1 MFGPAGVTAS
11 FVTIIIVMFMVS
23 VALAKKGKGD
33 RFVTNTPNLLASIG
47 VLGTFTGIVIGLIDF
62 DPTPIKIDDSISKLL
77 EGLKTAFITSLV
89 GMGGSIAFKIL
100 NATPLLLPRER
111 VATGKD
117 VGPALLDAMRSQGN
131 QLEAL
136 RQAIAG
142 DEESSLAGQIKLFR
156 SDTRDRYDA
165 EKNYMEHSLG
175 AFTEL
180 TEQVGNQRETFEAF
194 TVELWQRLSDFAE
207 MLSKSATE
215 QVINAL
221 KEVIA
226 DFNKNLTEQF
236 GENFKALDAAVQRL
250 VQWQENYRVQLE
262 QMGEQYRQGVIAITQ
277 TEASV
282 AHISEE
288 SRQIPPAMESLRAVL
303 EVNQHQIDE
312 LGQHLQAFKEVRDKA
327 VEAVPELQRQV
338 DATVTSI
345 TNATQQLAAGMS
357 ESTDQARIAI
367 VAGAEALN
375 ANATAINNN
384 AREMVQVLV
393 DGSRSMTEESAG
405 MKNNLQETGRQVQA
419 DAQAIQERVADSIG
433 QMQRRLE
440 SALQE
445 VFQAQTRE
453 MDRVFAGIDQAVTRV
468 AERTGENVN
477 TQLGF
482 IDSTMT
488 QEVERVMT
496 EMGRALVAI
505 TGTFTTDYASLV
517 KAMQAVVKQGDDS
530 A

>member
-111 VATGKD
+111 VTTGKD

-175 AFTEL
+175 AFTKL

-375 ANATAINNN
+375 ANVTAINNN

-505 TGTFTTDYASLV
+505 TEKFTTTMRDLLRQ
-517 KAMQAVVKQGDDS
+517 MQAVVRRGNDS

>member
-1 MFGPAGVTAS
+1 MFGQYVTAS

-47 VLGTFTGIVIGLIDF
+47 VLGTFAGIVIGLIGF
-62 DPTPIKIDDSISKLL
+62 DISHIDDSIDELL

-303 EVNQHQIDE
+303 KVNQHQIDE

-375 ANATAINNN
+375 ANVTAINNN

-496 EMGRALVAI
+496 EMGRALAAI
-505 TGTFTTDYASLV
+505 TGRFTTDYERLV
-517 KAMQAVVKQGDDS
+517 KAMQAVVRQGDDR